1 MLAFAAAVFFL
12 IITPGPGVLSAAGV
26 GASYGRRAGLFYVGG
41 LFLGTN
47 IVAALVVSGVAA
59 AVLAWAPLRVVLMIA
74 STLYLLYLASKIA
87 LAGAKVGFIHPE
99 TPPGLKEGLL
109 LQFINPKAYAVNTV
123 LFSGFPFDGV
133 SLPAE
138 IALKFVIVNAIWIP
152 IHLLWLQAGIAIRAM
167 DLPGPVQRRIN
178 MAMAASMLIVV
189 ALSLWRGLAA
199 AG

>member
-1 MLAFAAAVFFL
+1 MLAFAAAVFFQ

-26 GASYGRRAGLFYVGG
+26 GASYGRRAGLFYVTG

-47 IVAALVVSGVAA
+47 VVAVLVVSGVAA
-59 AVLAWAPLRVVLMIA
+59 AVLAWAPLRMTLMIA
-74 STLYLLYLASKIA
+74 STADLLDLASKIA
-87 LAGAKVGFIHPE
+87 PAGAKVGFIHPE

-133 SLPAE
+133 GLPVE
-138 IALKFVIVNAIWIP
+138 VALKFLIVNAIWIP

-178 MAMAASMLIVV
+178 VAMAASMLIVV
-189 ALSLWRGLAA
+189 ALSLWRGLAQ

>member
-26 GASYGRRAGLFYVGG
+26 GASYGRRAGLFYVTG
-41 LFLGTN
+41 LFVGTN

-59 AVLAWAPLRVVLMIA
+59 AVLAWAPLRVILMIA

-99 TPPGLKEGLL
+99 TAPGLKEGLL

-123 LFSGFPFDGV
+123 LFSGFPFGT

-138 IALKFVIVNAIWIP
+138 IALKFLIVNAIWIP

-167 DLPGPVQRRIN
+167 ELPGPVQRRIN
-178 MAMAASMLIVV
+178 VAMAASMLIVV